1 MDNKYLVVP
10 QYGCLLPTCIT
21 RKETTK
27 ARTTLC
33 SSLPLLRLR
42 PVGDLASTVESA
54 SAAYFGITVAP
65 HEYFDQTATGKFVDV
80 RGVLHHRVMEEHADS
95 HNGHESKGVAE

>member
-1 MDNKYLVVP
+1 LII
-10 QYGCLLPTCIT
+10 IT

-27 ARTTLC
+27 GKVTPS
-33 SSLPLLRLR
+33 SSLPLLRLS

-65 HEYFDQTATGKFVDV
+65 HEYFDQTGSEKKYKYCPD
-80 RGVLHHRVMEEHADS
+80 
-95 HNGHESKGVAE
+95 KK

>member
-1 MDNKYLVVP
+1 LII
-10 QYGCLLPTCIT
+10 IT

-33 SSLPLLRLR
+33 SSLPLLRLS
-42 PVGDLASTVESA
+42 PVGDLAFTVESA

-65 HEYFDQTATGKFVDV
+65 HEYFDQTSFLVW
-80 RGVLHHRVMEEHADS
+80 
-95 HNGHESKGVAE
+95 

>member
-1 MDNKYLVVP
+1 LII
-10 QYGCLLPTCIT
+10 IT

-33 SSLPLLRLR
+33 SSLPLLRLS

-54 SAAYFGITVAP
+54 SAAYLGIIVAP
-65 HEYFDQTATGKFVDV
+65 HEYFDQTGLLKYYSYA
-80 RGVLHHRVMEEHADS
+80 A
-95 HNGHESKGVAE
+95 